1 MRCALQ
7 AAVPLPAHMLRP
19 SPPRFH
25 GKRPAARHRS
35 MVGRRALGQID
46 ELLKQAKGNDREWF
60 GGINVILVGTHE
72 QRTPACEP
80 DLIDPALWVSR

>member
-1 MRCALQ
+1 
-7 AAVPLPAHMLRP
+7 
-19 SPPRFH
+19 
-25 GKRPAARHRS
+25 